1 MSEGITAT
9 FAQRPA
15 GRMER
20 VLAIARKRRILRSF
34 MQMRHGV
41 LADRR
46 VFAFTERQV
55 ASGPTA
61 GPVQ

>member
-1 MSEGITAT
+1 
-9 FAQRPA
+9 
-15 GRMER
+15 MER

>member
-1 MSEGITAT
+1 M
-9 FAQRPA
+9 F
-15 GRMER
+15 
-20 VLAIARKRRILRSF
+20 VIARNGSVLRSF

-41 LADRR
+41 LADRH

-61 GPVQ
+61 GSVQ